1 MSEMGKRFALGAAHA
16 VENSLASVTKD
27 FESGVGAF
35 FSGGH
40 AETHSVKPTEIQMN
54 ESSQNVTQERT
65 SEGQII
71 ANQDVNG
78 TPAYLVA
85 TENAHGEPEKVLIG
99 KGNTDFQV
107 GQDVVMSWGKDGQLL
122 GMEEQREYGL

>member
-1 MSEMGKRFALGAAHA
+1 MSEMGKRFALGAAHT
-16 VENSLASVTKD
+16 VENVLASVTKD
-27 FESGVGAF
+27 FDSGVGAF
-35 FSGGH
+35 ISGGH
-40 AETHSVKPTEIQMN
+40 AETHDVKNTEIQIN
-54 ESSQNVTQERT
+54 EPSQSINQERT

-85 TENAHGEPEKVLIG
+85 TENAQGEPEKILIG
-99 KGNTDFQV
+99 KGETDFQV
-107 GQDVVMSWGKDGQLL
+107 GQDVVLSWGKDGQLT

>member
-1 MSEMGKRFALGAAHA
+1 MSEMGKRFALGAAHT
-16 VENSLASVTKD
+16 VENTLASVTKD
-27 FESGVGAF
+27 FDSGVGAF

-40 AETHSVKPTEIQMN
+40 AETHGVKNTEIQMN
-54 ESSQNVTQERT
+54 EPSQSVNQERT
-65 SEGQII
+65 AEGQIV

-85 TENAHGEPEKVLIG
+85 TENAHGEPEKILIG
-99 KGNTDFQV
+99 KGDTDFQV
-107 GQDVVMSWGKDGQLL
+107 GQDVVLSWGKDGQLT